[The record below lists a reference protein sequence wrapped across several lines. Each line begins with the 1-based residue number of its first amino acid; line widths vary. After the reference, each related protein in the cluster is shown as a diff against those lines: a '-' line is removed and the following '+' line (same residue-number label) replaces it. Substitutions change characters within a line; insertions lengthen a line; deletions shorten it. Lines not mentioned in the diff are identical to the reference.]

1 MAAIFWQ
8 GGMSLLLLQHKHC
21 NLTSLVQTTGTKQDL
36 GKLPFCDIS
45 AFQQSRQALTKWY
58 RINSLPYNYTPSYD
72 NVTGYN
78 NHVTRVDIVQVS
90 TRSQT

>member
-45 AFQQSRQALTKWY
+45 AFQQFLLKA
-58 RINSLPYNYTPSYD
+58 SLDQMLQN
-72 NVTGYN
+72 
-78 NHVTRVDIVQVS
+78 
-90 TRSQT
+90 